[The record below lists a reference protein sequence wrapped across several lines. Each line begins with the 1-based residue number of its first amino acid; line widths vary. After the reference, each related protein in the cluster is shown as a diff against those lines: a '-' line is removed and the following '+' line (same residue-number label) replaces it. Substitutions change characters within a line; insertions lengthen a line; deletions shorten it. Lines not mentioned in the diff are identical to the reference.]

1 MPHEGIQ
8 LDLQKQFLSGGNSP
22 AVSSPSCEV
31 RSELTFPS
39 LPPTQQ
45 TPVVQ
50 QQQSQEPAKVAKISH
65 LSELDQQLSKL
76 HNQRTVLQQQQSL
89 SQQPQPTYSE
99 AVRQSPT
106 TVQQQIGQPN
116 ISQQVQAPSQQ
127 LPPTPVPNIQAS
139 NPVVSP
145 APTQM
150 HAAPQRKLSRF
161 VISKVSEES
170 KAQQATPQQ
179 PSQGQPQGVPKSQLS
194 SPENEQQMQNQVQS
208 PNSGVQQAFPSQQ
221 NQAQMFFQQHHG
233 GVVSV
238 FSFSV
243 NYVFPLSSP
252 RIKRS
257 RRRRVM

>member
-8 LDLQKQFLSGGNSP
+8 LDLQRQFLSGGNSP
-22 AVSSPSCEV
+22 AVSSPSCEI
-31 RSELTFPS
+31 RTELTFPS
-39 LPPTQQ
+39 LPPIQQ
-45 TPVVQ
+45 APVVQ
-50 QQQSQEPAKVAKISH
+50 QQQSQEPAKVAPKISH

-99 AVRQSPT
+99 TVRQSPT
-106 TVQQQIGQPN
+106 TVQQQFVQPN
-116 ISQQVQAPSQQ
+116 VSQQVQAPSQQ
-127 LPPTPVPNIQAS
+127 LPPTPVQNIQAS

-145 APTQM
+145 APSQL

-170 KAQQATPQQ
+170 KAQQATTQQQQ
-179 PSQGQPQGVPKSQLS
+179 PSQGQPQGVPKSTVT
-194 SPENEQQMQNQVQS
+194 SPENEQQMQNVVQS

-238 FSFSV
+238 LV
-243 NYVFPLSSP
+243 RFPFVSCFH
-252 RIKRS
+252 
-257 RRRRVM
+257 

>member
-8 LDLQKQFLSGGNSP
+8 LDLQRQFLSGVNSP
-22 AVSSPSCEV
+22 AVSSPSCEI
-31 RSELTFPS
+31 RTELTFPS

-45 TPVVQ
+45 APVVQ
-50 QQQSQEPAKVAKISH
+50 QQQSQEPVKVAPKISH

-89 SQQPQPTYSE
+89 SQQTQPTYSE
-99 AVRQSPT
+99 TVRQSPT
-106 TVQQQIGQPN
+106 TVQQQFVQPSV
-116 ISQQVQAPSQQ
+116 SQQVQAPSQQ
-127 LPPTPVPNIQAS
+127 IPPTPVQNIQAS

-145 APTQM
+145 APSQQ

-170 KAQQATPQQ
+170 KAQQINQQ
-179 PSQGQPQGVPKSQLS
+179 QSSQGQPQGVLKSTVS
-194 SPENEQQMQNQVQS
+194 SPENEQQMQNLVQS

-238 FSFSV
+238 LASFPFVSC
-243 NYVFPLSSP
+243 FH
-252 RIKRS
+252 
-257 RRRRVM
+257 